1 MKVTTLYLRGPRS
14 TGRRKPC
21 RWLPRS
27 MAYYRLTLRNGV
39 GLVLCWQP
47 FYGIYPL
54 AITPRDS
61 LGMRDGDWFQKPEKA
76 VKKKNQ
82 ATSLEG
88 PRQHLAAMESNL
100 FSRMVPLVEHMA
112 CTRYDDG
119 DARVPGW
126 ITVKTQ
132 GSAWQVQVK
141 DPDSASSF
149 VAVANSL
156 DDALALASLLLEAEE
171 TPWEHDKWLAD
182 KKPRGKK

>member
-1 MKVTTLYLRGPRS
+1 MK
-14 TGRRKPC
+14 
-21 RWLPRS
+21 
-27 MAYYRLTLRNGV
+27 
-39 GLVLCWQP
+39 LVLCWKP
-47 FYGIYPL
+47 FFGIYPL
-54 AITPRDS
+54 AIVPRDC
-61 LGMRDGDWFQKPEKA
+61 LGLNEGDWLQRPEKA
-76 VKKKNQ
+76 VKKKNT
-82 ATSLEG
+82 ASSPEAG
-88 PRQHLAAMESNL
+88 RVHLAAVESNMFTKL
-100 FSRMVPLVEHMA
+100 HPLVEHMA

-119 DARVPGW
+119 DVRVPGW
-126 ITVKTQ
+126 ITIKTQ